1 MIADKNANIFDSFK
15 KSSDLIDRVNSFN
28 ISFQTWKRSL
38 IDTETEVNDFHH
50 KTPVLFLKVLIK
62 EIRDIFN
69 LDSLPV
75 LLAMMV
81 LDLHGIPIK
90 EDDSFDSHRNDN
102 IETLFNFY
110 SKTQDDVFGRHRTS
124 SPTLLSCTQ
133 KSLKMEYSGYKN
145 YAAQLKINFKQ
156 KLASEEAKIKAS
168 ILQTSAKKYKSCHA
182 VTELE
187 QGLGNIKKDG
197 IPCKSRICF
206 ER

>member
-1 MIADKNANIFDSFK
+1 M
-15 KSSDLIDRVNSFN
+15 
-28 ISFQTWKRSL
+28 

-62 EIRDIFN
+62 KIRDIFN
-69 LDSLPV
+69 LDSLLV

-90 EDDSFDSHRNDN
+90 EDDSFDSHRND
-102 IETLFNFY
+102 Y
-110 SKTQDDVFGRHRTS
+110 SKTQDDVFGKHRTS

-145 YAAQLKINFKQ
+145 YVAQLKINFKQ

-197 IPCKSRICF
+197 IPCKSRRCF